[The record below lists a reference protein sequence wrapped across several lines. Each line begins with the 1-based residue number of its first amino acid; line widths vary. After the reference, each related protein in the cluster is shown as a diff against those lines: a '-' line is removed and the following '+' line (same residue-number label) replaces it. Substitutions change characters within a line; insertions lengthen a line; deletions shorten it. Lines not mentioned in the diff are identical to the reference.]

1 VSDFLKRIEG
11 LSPKRLALLA
21 LELQSKVERL
31 ERERSEPVAIIGIG
45 CRLPGGVDG
54 PAAFWSLLAE
64 GRDAVSEVPAD
75 RWSIDEL
82 FDADPDAPGRMA
94 SRWGGFLSHIDRFDA
109 PFFGISRRE
118 AVSMDPQQ
126 RMLLEVTWEAL
137 EHAGVNP
144 HGLTGAPVGVFLG
157 LCTSDYHS
165 MLLERGREAID
176 AYVATGTAHS
186 VAAGRIAYVLGLQG
200 PNVAIDTACS
210 SSLVA
215 VHLACQSLLTGDSRV
230 ALAGGSNALLA
241 PDVTI
246 ALSKSHMMAP
256 DGRCKAFDERANG
269 FVRGEG
275 CGIVVLK
282 KLSDAI
288 ADGDRVLAVIR
299 GSAVNQ
305 DGRSSGI
312 TAPNGAAQES
322 VIRSALAR
330 AGVSPASIE
339 YVEAHGTGTE
349 LGDPIEA
356 HALRAVLGEGRTA
369 DTPLVVGSVK
379 TNLGHLESA
388 AGVSGLIKVVLALQH
403 ERIPPHLHFTRLN
416 PHIDWSGFPVEIPTS
431 GKAWARCSA
440 PRRAGVS
447 SFGFGG
453 TNAHV
458 ILEEAPLAKN
468 AAVESDSAVRVL
480 ALSARSP
487 EALRSLSLRFADHL
501 AQHKDATVADI
512 CYTANTGRAAM
523 AERVVYLAPSAETLE
538 TALREERAIA
548 RARVTP
554 AAGIAFL
561 FTGQG
566 AQFAGM
572 GRQLYESEPVF
583 KSAIDE
589 CARLLQGHVDVPLSS
604 LLWGD
609 ATDRLETDTTYIQP
623 AVFSLQWALASLWK
637 SWGVHPT
644 VVIGHSVGEY
654 AAACVAGVFTLSDAL
669 RLIALRGKLTGSLPR
684 GTGAM
689 AAILAPASDVEALVV
704 QSGGRVSIAARNGPE
719 HIAIAGEVD
728 AVAAIEG
735 EAASRGFRVE
745 RLRVSHAFHSPMMAP
760 VEEAFAAEVTRT
772 PIAEPS
778 ATFISSVTG
787 TLVTATDLRQ
797 ASHWCRQIRDAVLF
811 DSAVAVLGEQGCT
824 AFLEIGPGSTLL
836 GLGST
841 LIGREGQAWVPSIR
855 RSRVDEEQMT
865 ESAAQLWVHGV
876 AVDWAARERI
886 RRARVALPTY
896 PFERQRYWLEAAA
909 TRNSSRMTTRANLA
923 GMKRDTAVPTYD
935 LTIDP
940 VSTPWLVEHRVAG
953 TPLMPAAGFIDV
965 MLAAGSDAL
974 GASSVVLSDFAV
986 LAPLRAAADQ
996 TLDLQTVVAST
1007 GASATVQVFGRATGS
1022 GPWTLHA
1029 TATISPN
1036 QSKAAPPAALPE
1048 SGARTEV
1055 PVDAFYAAAARS
1067 GIDLGPACRGIR
1079 QIRAEGTNVLAT
1091 VGFEQGEGTPT
1102 ALLDSCLQVLGA
1114 AVMQVKSAGDR
1125 SYVLARVG
1133 RLERFK
1139 PFEGTLTV
1147 HAVLETA
1154 AAADNLTG
1162 ELRVFDSHG
1171 TVVASASGVS
1181 LRPMAGA
1188 ETATDDWFYRV
1199 EWRPAPLG
1207 ALEDVLA
1214 GTVVDDAA
1222 LLARVRTETTDRAFA
1237 HGLDRYASLKPRL
1250 DALVC
1255 GFIRRALEQLGAELR
1270 PGATV
1275 ETISLRSRLGIA
1287 DRHARLFARMLDIL
1301 REDGILSAAGEMWR
1315 VERATEP
1322 FDGEAEGRALEAA
1335 FPEFAA
1341 EIVLTRGCGLRL
1353 SEVLRGE
1360 LDPTQVLAPEGNFGL
1375 LESLYIESPSARA
1388 FNPAV
1393 ASVLGAVLEN
1403 AGGRRPVRVLE
1414 VGAGTGGT
1422 TTYLESLLNS
1432 GRPVEY
1438 LFTDVTQAFTRRAQ
1452 QRFAAVP
1459 AMRFGVFDVERS
1471 PADQGLPTGD
1481 FDVVIAAN
1489 VLHATADIERT
1500 MSHVREMLRPDGLLI
1515 AVEGTR
1521 PERWV
1526 DVTFGL
1532 TDGWWRFNDQH
1543 RPGYPLL
1550 TANGWTR
1557 LLQTERFEQPVYVGP
1572 SIDAQQTIILA
1583 RAASS
1588 GEGSVTRCLI
1598 VGGDALAP
1606 LVSARLAQ
1614 LGAHTQVI
1622 EEGSSAAALTSKN
1635 EFDHVVF
1642 LAHGDGAALDPIA
1655 LCDAA
1660 TDIVRAL
1667 VANDTASRLW
1677 IVTTNAHAIGS
1688 IGATRPDHAALWGIG
1703 RTVALEHP
1711 ERWGGLIDSDAAQSL
1726 AERADT
1732 IAREVLAGSD
1742 EDQVAHRE
1750 GQRYVARLTRS
1761 AVPAGTPVI
1770 RADGA
1775 YVITGGLGRLGLHVG
1790 EWLVRRGARHII
1802 LVGRRGLPDR
1812 SEWPLAD
1819 RQTRVG
1825 AAITAVEQMEAAG
1838 AAVTVVAADL
1848 TADNG
1853 WGTVI
1858 GSTPQPVK
1866 GIVHAAAMFEPALLA
1881 TTTREQ
1887 LATVLGPK
1895 MAIALMPSAVSAA
1908 SLDFLVLFSSTTA
1921 LLGVRSLGAYA
1932 AANQFLDSLAF
1943 SLRSQGY
1950 PAVSVNWGTW
1960 DAMDDLAEDVQQ
1972 GYVKSGLHPMNTERA
1987 LSAMGKA
1994 MANDT
1999 AQLVVA
2005 DIDWAVL
2012 KPLYESRR
2020 RRPILADL
2028 SHRTTRPAASGARSV
2043 NPASLSE
2050 LLRQAP
2056 QRDALEI
2063 LLDAVRNEAG
2073 HVLSLH
2079 PDEVSTSAGLFEL
2092 GMDSLM
2098 SVELKRRLE
2107 ARCGRSLPSTLTF
2120 NYPSVEALAGFLYTQ
2135 LAVEAST
2142 MAKQPAHESGGT
2154 EHPLGD
2160 DLSEDEI
2167 AAMLERSLE
2176 V

>member
-31 ERERSEPVAIIGIG
+31 ERERSEPIAIIGVG
-45 CRLPGGVDG
+45 CRMPGGVDS
-54 PAAFWSLLAE
+54 PASFWSLLAE

-75 RWSIDEL
+75 RWPIDEF
-82 FDADPDAPGRMA
+82 FDVDPDAPGRMA
-94 SRWGGFLSHIDRFDA
+94 SRWGGFLSNVDRFDA

-118 AVSMDPQQ
+118 AISMDPQQ
-126 RMLLEVTWEAL
+126 RMLLEVAWEAL

-144 HGLTGAPVGVFLG
+144 HGLTGAAVGVFLG

-215 VHLACQSLLTGDSRV
+215 VHLACQSLLTGDSRM

-288 ADGDRVLAVIR
+288 TDGDHVLAVIR

-312 TAPNGAAQES
+312 TAPNGVAQES

-330 AGVSPASIE
+330 AGLAPAEIQ

-369 DTPLVVGSVK
+369 DAPLVVGSVK

-388 AGVSGLIKVVLALQH
+388 AGVAGLIKVVLSLQY
-403 ERIPPHLHFTRLN
+403 ERIPAHLHFTRLN
-416 PHIDWSGFPVEIPTS
+416 PHIDWSGFPVEIPAS
-431 GKAWARCSA
+431 GKAWPRGATT
-440 PRRAGVS
+440 RRAGVS

-458 ILEEAPLAKN
+458 ILEEAPLAKSVG
-468 AAVESDSAVRVL
+468 AESDGRVRVL

-487 EALRSLSLRFADHL
+487 EALRSVGLRFADHL

-523 AERVVYLAPSAETLE
+523 AERVVYLAPSPETLE
-538 TALREERAIA
+538 AALREERAIA
-548 RARVTP
+548 RARITP
-554 AAGIAFL
+554 GTGVAFL

-572 GRQLYESEPVF
+572 GRQLYETEPVF
-583 KSAIDE
+583 TSAIDE
-589 CARLLQGHVDVPLSS
+589 CARLLEGHVDVPLLS

-637 SWGVHPT
+637 SWGVHPSA
-644 VVIGHSVGEY
+644 VIGHSVGEY
-654 AAACVAGVFTLSDAL
+654 AAACVAGIFTLADAL

-684 GTGAM
+684 GAGAM
-689 AAILAPASDVEALVV
+689 AAILAPAADVEALVA
-704 QSGGRVSIAARNGPE
+704 QTGGRVSIAARNGPE
-719 HIAIAGEVD
+719 HIAIAGEVA
-728 AVAAIEG
+728 AVAAIEA
-735 EAASRGFRVE
+735 EAAARGFRVE

-760 VEEAFAAEVTRT
+760 VEEEFSAEVTRT

-778 ATFISSVTG
+778 STFISSVTG
-787 TLVTATDLRQ
+787 SVVMAADLRQ
-797 ASHWCRQIRDAVLF
+797 PIHWRRQIRDTVLF
-811 DSAVAVLGEQGCT
+811 DSALAVLGEQGCT
-824 AFLEIGPGSTLL
+824 TFLEIGPGSTLL
-836 GLGST
+836 GLGSA

-855 RSRVDEEQMT
+855 RSRVDGEQMA
-865 ESAAQLWVHGV
+865 ESAAHLWVHGV
-876 AVDWAARERI
+876 PVDWAARERI

-896 PFERQRYWLEAAA
+896 PFERQRYWLDAVVTRKSGGTA
-909 TRNSSRMTTRANLA
+909 THVNSA
-923 GMKRDTAVPTYD
+923 GVKRDTAVPTYD

-940 VSTPWLVEHRVAG
+940 ASTPWLAEHRVAG
-953 TPLMPAAGFIDV
+953 IPLMPAAGFIDV

-974 GASSVVLSDFAV
+974 GVPEVVLGEFTV
-986 LAPLRAAADQ
+986 LAPLRATADQ
-996 TLDLQTVVAST
+996 TLDLQTVVTSS

-1022 GPWTLHA
+1022 GAWTLHA
-1029 TATISPN
+1029 TAGISPA
-1036 QSKAAPPAALPE
+1036 QWSAALGAAVPE
-1048 SGARTEV
+1048 SSVRTEV
-1055 PVDAFYAAAARS
+1055 PPDAFYEAAARS

-1079 QIRAEGTNVLAT
+1079 QIHADGANVLAT
-1091 VGFEQGEGTPT
+1091 VGFEQDEGTPT
-1102 ALLDSCLQVLGA
+1102 SLLDSCLQVLGA
-1114 AVMQVKSAGDR
+1114 AVMQVKAAEDR
-1125 SYVLARVG
+1125 AYVLARVG

-1139 PFEGTLTV
+1139 SFEGTLTV
-1147 HAVLETA
+1147 HAILEA
-1154 AAADNLTG
+1154 GASDDDLTG
-1162 ELRVFDSHG
+1162 ELRVFDSRG
-1171 TVVASASGVS
+1171 AVVACATGVS

-1188 ETATDDWFYRV
+1188 EARSDDWFYRV
-1199 EWRPAPLG
+1199 DWRPAPLS
-1207 ALEDVLA
+1207 ALEDLAA

-1222 LLARVRTETTDRAFA
+1222 LLTRLRTETTDRAFA

-1250 DALVC
+1250 DAMVC
-1255 GFIRRALEQLGAELR
+1255 GFIQRALEQLGAELCL
-1270 PGATV
+1270 GATL
-1275 ETISLRSRLGIA
+1275 ENTSLRRQLGIA
-1287 DRHARLFARMLDIL
+1287 DRHSRLFDRMLDIL
-1301 REDGILSAAGEMWR
+1301 QEDGVLSGSDGMWR
-1315 VERATEP
+1315 VERAAEP
-1322 FDGEAEGRALEAA
+1322 FDGDAEGRALEAA
-1335 FPEFAA
+1335 FPEFVA

-1360 LDPTQVLAPEGNFGL
+1360 LDPTQVLAPEGDFGL
-1375 LESLYIESPSARA
+1375 LESLYIESPGARA

-1393 ASVLGAVLEN
+1393 AGVLGAVLDT

-1414 VGAGTGGT
+1414 IGAGTGGT
-1422 TTYLESLLNS
+1422 TTYLETLLKS

-1471 PADQGLPTGD
+1471 PAEQGLSTGD

-1489 VLHATADIERT
+1489 VLHATADIART
-1500 MSHVREMLRPDGLLI
+1500 MSHVREMLRPGGLLI
-1515 AVEGTR
+1515 ALEGTR

-1543 RPGYPLL
+1543 RPRYPLL
-1550 TANGWTR
+1550 PTTGWTS
-1557 LLQTERFEQPVYVGP
+1557 LLQSERFDEPVFVGP

-1583 RAASS
+1583 RASRS
-1588 GEGSVTRCLI
+1588 GEANVTRC
-1598 VGGDALAP
+1598 VVVSGDALAP

-1614 LGAHTQVI
+1614 LGADAQIVA
-1622 EEGSSAAALTSKN
+1622 EASALASCT
-1635 EFDHVVF
+1635 EVDQVVF
-1642 LAHGDGAALDPIA
+1642 LAQADGAAVDPVA
-1655 LCDAA
+1655 LCGAA

-1667 VANDTASRLW
+1667 AANRTACRLW
-1677 IVTTNAHAIGS
+1677 IVTANAHAIGS
-1688 IGATRPDHAALWGIG
+1688 TGATRPDHAALWGIG

-1711 ERWGGLIDSDAAQSL
+1711 ERWGGLIDTDAAQSL
-1726 AERADT
+1726 EERADA

-1750 GQRYVARLTRS
+1750 GKRYVARLGRS
-1761 AVPAGTPVI
+1761 APPAGTHVI
-1770 RADGA
+1770 RGDGA

-1790 EWLVRRGARHII
+1790 EWLVRHGARHIT

-1812 SEWPLAD
+1812 GEWPLAD
-1819 RQTRVG
+1819 RQTRIG
-1825 AAITAVEQMEAAG
+1825 AAITAVERMETAG
-1838 AAVTVVAADL
+1838 ATVTVVAADV
-1848 TADNG
+1848 TADAG
-1853 WGTVI
+1853 WRTVI
-1858 GSTPQPVK
+1858 ASTSLPVK
-1866 GIVHAAAMFEPALLA
+1866 GILHAAAMFEPGLLA

-1895 MAIALMPSAVSAA
+1895 TAIALIPSAVPAGA
-1908 SLDFLVLFSSTTA
+1908 LDFLVLFSSTTA

-1932 AANQFLDSLAF
+1932 AANQFLDSVAV

-1987 LSAMGKA
+1987 LSALGKVIA
-1994 MANDT
+1994 SGAP
-1999 AQLVVA
+1999 QLVVA
-2005 DIDWAVL
+2005 DIDWSVL
-2012 KPLYESRR
+2012 RPLYESRR

-2028 SHRTTRPAASGARSV
+2028 MQPAVRPTAGGTPTAG
-2043 NPASLSE
+2043 PASFAE

-2056 QRDALEI
+2056 QRDALEVLI
-2063 LLDAVRNEAG
+2063 DAVRDEAG

-2107 ARCGRSLPSTLTF
+2107 ARCGRTLPSTLTF
-2120 NYPSVEALAGFLYTQ
+2120 NYPSVEALAGFLCTL
-2135 LAVEAST
+2135 LAVAPST
-2142 MAKQPAHESGGT
+2142 TVKESTHDTGDAT
-2154 EHPLGD
+2154 LPLGD